1 MTARTENVISLYG
14 VKRQPSP
21 SGIVPPNPKRNALG
35 NITNV
40 SKYIHVDNTL

>member
-1 MTARTENVISLYG
+1 MTENVISLNNG

-21 SGIVPPNPKRNALG
+21 SAIVAPNPKRNALG